1 MASSTRQALAQAKS
15 EISGYL
21 GAGLTFA
28 NDLFTIADA
37 IAGNAQLRGMLSDP
51 STESSVKSSLIERV
65 FAGKVSKEAIEFLKT
80 FSGKRFSRGIDLVVC
95 LEQLGVH
102 AAASSTSAELD
113 AVLAELFSFNQI
125 VASDRDL
132 QFALSSKSAPSQAK
146 LALVETLLGNKVKP
160 VTKALI
166 SQAVS
171 GARGRKVGTVLDQ
184 FTKQVAAFG
193 ESLVA
198 NVTVASPITSVQ
210 EKQLVDNLAKTY
222 GQSIKLNVSV
232 NPEILGGV
240 VVEIA
245 GEIIDGSV
253 ASRLT
258 NLKQQLVKTAA
269 SANRS

>member
-21 GAGLTFA
+21 ASGLSFA
-28 NDLFTIADA
+28 KDLFTIADA

-51 STESSVKSSLIERV
+51 STESSAKSSLIERV
-65 FAGKVSKEAIEFLKT
+65 FAGKVSKEAVEFLKT
-80 FSGKRFSRGIDLVVC
+80 FSGKRFSRGIDLVVG

-102 AAASSTSAELD
+102 AAAASSSSELD
-113 AVLAELFSFNQI
+113 DVLAELFAFSQI
-125 VASDRDL
+125 VSSDREL

-146 LALVETLLGNKVKP
+146 LALVETLVGNKVKP
-160 VTKALI
+160 ATKALI
-166 SQAVS
+166 VQAVA

-198 NVTVASPITSVQ
+198 NVTVAAAITADQ
-210 EKQLVDNLAKTY
+210 EKQLVNNLAKTY
-222 GQSIKLNVSV
+222 GQAIKLNVSV
-232 NPEILGGV
+232 NPAIIGGI